1 MCAILMK
8 SHQIDTPAKFLKSKL
23 MTGRP
28 SYYMA
33 ENMKKMKT
41 LKLDSSYRP
50 IEIIDALEA
59 LVMCFVGKAQVV
71 ESYKKE
77 IRSVSAAFRLPAVIV
92 LNRIVKFRF
101 HGLMPNRTNLLW
113 RDGNR
118 CQYCALDFPNS
129 ELTLDHIIPKSR
141 GGRNTWE
148 NLVVACKKCN
158 QKKGAKIPQES
169 GMYPIRKPVKPKL
182 TVLKSISEAEMTD
195 LWKNY
200 LWENT

>member
-1 MCAILMK
+1 MLC
-8 SHQIDTPAKFLKSKL
+8 
-23 MTGRP
+23 GP
-28 SYYMA
+28 SY
-33 ENMKKMKT
+33 NMGDNIKKMKT

-59 LVMCFVGKAQVV
+59 LVMCFVGKAQAI
-71 ESYKKE
+71 ETYKKE
-77 IRSVSAAFRLPAVIV
+77 IKSVSSAFKLPAVII

-101 HGLMPNRTNLLW
+101 NGMVPNRPNILW
-113 RDGNR
+113 RDDNQ
-118 CQYCALDFPNS
+118 CQYCAKKFAPK
-129 ELTLDHIIPKSR
+129 ELTLDHVIPKSR

-169 GMYPIRKPVKPKL
+169 GMHPLKKPIKPKL
-182 TVLKSISEAEMTD
+182 SVLKSVSEAEMSE

-200 LWENT
+200 LWEKT

>member
-1 MCAILMK
+1 MW
-8 SHQIDTPAKFLKSKL
+8 
-23 MTGRP
+23 GRP

-33 ENMKKMKT
+33 DNWKKLKT

-59 LVMCFVGKAQVV
+59 LVMCFVGKAQII
-71 ESYKKE
+71 ETYKKE
-77 IRSVSAAFRLPAVIV
+77 IRSVSTAFKLPAVIV

-101 HGLMPNRTNLLW
+101 NGLMPNRMNVLW
-113 RDGNR
+113 RDGNQ
-118 CQYCALDFPNS
+118 CQYCAGYFPQG
-129 ELTLDHIIPKSR
+129 ELTLDHVIPKSR

-169 GMYPIRKPVKPKL
+169 GMHPLRKPVKPKL
-182 TVLKSISEAEMTD
+182 SVLKSVSEAEISE